1 MFLPRLVVLLAAS
14 LGCALTQAN
23 TFGFSWDNDAFLG
36 QDKNYTNGVRFS
48 WVGNGQSDCQA
59 NGGLTCGVARA
70 LDPLPGVSASDER
83 HALTVSLQQIMITP
97 SDISRTTPDYND
109 LPYVGYSNLEVGLFS
124 WDRKNLFGYGVRAGI
139 VGPDS
144 GAEQSQ
150 KFVHKVVGANEPQG
164 WDDQLG
170 HDAIGGVYFL
180 HAHRLFRTTN
190 DAGYQTE
197 LGAAWGID
205 ANNFDGG
212 AQVGG
217 FIRFG
222 RNLPGNFIPD
232 YAGLGTAGSLVGL
245 FDNPGFGWE
254 VFFGL
259 SGQYVGY
266 SYLEEHA
273 GRYDIEASDAIGA
286 VITGF
291 GVRSGEFS
299 FTMTVQTSTSPVRD
313 NNDPL
318 SFGNM
323 SFMWAI

>member
-1 MFLPRLVVLLAAS
+1 M
-14 LGCALTQAN
+14 
-23 TFGFSWDNDAFLG
+23 
-36 QDKNYTNGVRFS
+36 
-48 WVGNGQSDCQA
+48 
-59 NGGLTCGVARA
+59 
-70 LDPLPGVSASDER
+70 
-83 HALTVSLQQIMITP
+83 
-97 SDISRTTPDYND
+97 
-109 LPYVGYSNLEVGLFS
+109 
-124 WDRKNLFGYGVRAGI
+124 
-139 VGPDS
+139 
-144 GAEQSQ
+144 
-150 KFVHKVVGANEPQG
+150 
-164 WDDQLG
+164 
-170 HDAIGGVYFL
+170 
-180 HAHRLFRTTN
+180 FRTTN

-197 LGAAWGID
+197 LGTAWGID

-266 SYLEEHA
+266 SYLEENA
-273 GRYDIEASDAIGA
+273 GRYNIEARDAVGA

-313 NNDPL
+313 KNDPL

-323 SFMWAI
+323 SFMWAL